1 MQKRNGTGKKNKSLR
16 SMKTAVIITIFCLS
30 AMNSLILGSMGSYYL
45 KESSKEQNQVY
56 EETMY
61 EGYYREI
68 KSQVQSCINILK
80 YYYGE
85 SQSGAMTEAEAKNLA
100 KEEIRNMRYR
110 DDDSGY
116 MWIDHTNYDLVM
128 HPILPEQE
136 GDNRFDLTD
145 QNGVKIIQEVMK
157 AAEAGGGYCEFYF
170 TKADGVTVA
179 PKISYSEMFEEWDWV
194 VTTGNYVDDMEEVIS
209 LKEGELYENF
219 NKRTNVV
226 VMTAFVITVISLIS
240 SVILGTRMTK
250 GIIQVEQDLK
260 KIASGDLTFFIDEK
274 LLKRSDEI
282 GNIANSLKDVRISL
296 RDMIRGIEE
305 ASNQVKESSTEFRD
319 NFNQISRSIEET
331 NASVDEIARG
341 MNSLNEETEA
351 VSEKIVELGE
361 IIDIEKEE
369 MERLDGTVDTMIGHS
384 DHAMKNIQKLNG
396 IAEVTTD
403 AIGVVSSQIE
413 QTNESALRIN
423 KMVEIIKSMAAQ
435 TNLLSL
441 NASIESARAGEAGRG
456 FAVVAEEI
464 RKLAEESASSAADI
478 EVTVGELTKNSEVST
493 NKMQEVTANV
503 KEQQKQLKETQ
514 EAFQKL
520 YEEITVVENVAK
532 MVTQQ
537 TKELDQIKG
546 LVTDSMKNLEEV
558 VRSNTQS
565 AQETNSGMEE
575 VSAAITDCMQDT
587 EILVEL
593 SKNQEK
599 EIKKFSC

>member
-1 MQKRNGTGKKNKSLR
+1 
-16 SMKTAVIITIFCLS
+16 MKTAVIITIFCLS

-226 VMTAFVITVISLIS
+226 VITAVVITIISLIS

-351 VSEKIVELGE
+351 VSEKIVELGQ

-558 VRSNTQS
+558 VRGNTQS

>member
-1 MQKRNGTGKKNKSLR
+1 MQKRNGTGKKVKSLK
-16 SMKTAVIITIFCLS
+16 SMKTTVIITIFCLS
-30 AMNSLILGSMGSYYL
+30 AMNSILLGSMGSYYL
-45 KESSKEQNQVY
+45 KESSAEQNQVY

-68 KSQVQSCINILK
+68 KSQIQSCINILNH
-80 YYYGE
+80 YYEE
-85 SQSGAMTEAEAKNLA
+85 SQKGTMTEAEAKTMA
-100 KEEIRNMRYR
+100 KEEIRSMRYR
-110 DDDSGY
+110 DDNSGY

-136 GDNRFDLTD
+136 GNNRYDLTD
-145 QNGVKIIQEVMK
+145 QNGVKITQEIVK
-157 AAEAGGGYCEFYF
+157 AANGGGGYCEFYF

-179 PKISYSEMFEEWDWV
+179 PKISYSQLFEPWDWI
-194 VTTGNYVDDMEEVIS
+194 VTTGNYIDDMEEEIS
-209 LKEGELYENF
+209 LKETELYQHF
-219 NKRTNVV
+219 NNRTRMVV
-226 VMTAFVITVISLIS
+226 VTAIAITAVSLVA
-240 SVILGTRMTK
+240 SVILGIKMTG
-250 GIIQVEQDLK
+250 GIIKVERDSK
-260 KIASGDLTFFIDEK
+260 KISSGDLTFFIDEK

-296 RDMIRGIEE
+296 RDMIKGIEE
-305 ASNQVKESSTEFRD
+305 ASNQVQVSSTEFRD
-319 NFNQISRSIEET
+319 NFNLISQSIEDT
-331 NASVDEIARG
+331 NVSVDEIAKG
-341 MNSLNEETEA
+341 MSSLSEETMA
-351 VSEKIVELGE
+351 VSGKIEELGE

-369 MERLDGTVDTMIGHS
+369 MERWDGTVGTMIEHS
-384 DHAMKNIQKLNG
+384 NQAMENIKKLNG
-396 IAEVTTD
+396 IAEITTD
-403 AIGVVSSQIE
+403 AIGIVSSQIV

-478 EVTVGELTKNSEVST
+478 EKTVGELTKNSEVST
-493 NKMQEVTANV
+493 SKMQEVTSNV

-514 EAFQKL
+514 EAFTKL
-520 YEEITVVENVAK
+520 YEEINVVENVAK

-546 LVTDSMKNLEEV
+546 VVTDSMRNLEDV
-558 VRSNTQS
+558 VKGNTQS
-565 AQETNSGMEE
+565 AQETSSGMEE
-575 VSAAITDCMQDT
+575 VSAAIASCMQDT
-587 EILVEL
+587 QILVEL
-593 SKNQEK
+593 SENQER

>member
-1 MQKRNGTGKKNKSLR
+1 MQKRNGTGKKVKSLK
-16 SMKTAVIITIFCLS
+16 SMKTTVIITIFCLS
-30 AMNSLILGSMGSYYL
+30 AMNSILLGSMGSYYL
-45 KESSKEQNQVY
+45 KESSAEQNQVY

-68 KSQVQSCINILK
+68 KSQIQSCINILNH
-80 YYYGE
+80 YYEE
-85 SQSGAMTEAEAKNLA
+85 SQKGTMTEAEAKTMA
-100 KEEIRNMRYR
+100 KEEIRSMRYR
-110 DDDSGY
+110 DDNSGY

-136 GDNRFDLTD
+136 GNNRYDLTD
-145 QNGVKIIQEVMK
+145 QNGVKITQEIVK
-157 AAEAGGGYCEFYF
+157 AANGGGGYCEFYF

-179 PKISYSEMFEEWDWV
+179 PKISYSQLFEPWDWI
-194 VTTGNYVDDMEEVIS
+194 VTTGNYIDDMEEEIS
-209 LKEGELYENF
+209 LKETELYQHF
-219 NKRTNVV
+219 NNRTRMVV
-226 VMTAFVITVISLIS
+226 VTAIAITAVSLVA
-240 SVILGTRMTK
+240 SVILGIKMTG
-250 GIIQVEQDLK
+250 GIIKVERDLK
-260 KIASGDLTFFIDEK
+260 KISSGDLTFFIDEK

-296 RDMIRGIEE
+296 RDMIKGIEE
-305 ASNQVKESSTEFRD
+305 ASNQVQVSSTEFRD
-319 NFNQISRSIEET
+319 NFNLISQSIEDT
-331 NASVDEIARG
+331 NVSVDEIAKG
-341 MNSLNEETEA
+341 MSSLSEETMA
-351 VSEKIVELGE
+351 VSGKIEELGE

-369 MERLDGTVDTMIGHS
+369 MERLDGTVGTMIEHS
-384 DHAMKNIQKLNG
+384 NQAMENIKKLNG
-396 IAEVTTD
+396 IAEITTD
-403 AIGVVSSQIE
+403 AIGIVSSQIV

-478 EVTVGELTKNSEVST
+478 EKTVGELTKNSEVST
-493 NKMQEVTANV
+493 SKMQEVTSNV

-514 EAFQKL
+514 EAFTKL
-520 YEEITVVENVAK
+520 YEEINVVENVAK

-546 LVTDSMKNLEEV
+546 VVTDSMRNLEDV
-558 VRSNTQS
+558 VKGNTQS
-565 AQETNSGMEE
+565 AQETSSGMEE
-575 VSAAITDCMQDT
+575 VSAAIASCMQDT
-587 EILVEL
+587 QILVEL
-593 SKNQEK
+593 SENQER

>member
-1 MQKRNGTGKKNKSLR
+1 MQKRNGTGEKNKSLR
-16 SMKTAVIITIFCLS
+16 SMKTAIIITIFCLS
-30 AMNSLILGSMGSYYL
+30 AMNSLLMGSMGSYYL

-80 YYYGE
+80 YYYEE

-209 LKEGELYENF
+209 LKEGELYENY

-558 VRSNTQS
+558 VRGNTKS